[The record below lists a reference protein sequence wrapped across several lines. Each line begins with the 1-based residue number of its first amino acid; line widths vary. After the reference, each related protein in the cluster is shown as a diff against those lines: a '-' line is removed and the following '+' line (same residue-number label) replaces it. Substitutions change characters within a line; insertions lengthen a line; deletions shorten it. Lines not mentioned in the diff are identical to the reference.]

1 MLRFIVIDDKNCK
14 KDLEEFISRNKKN
27 IKLEALENKFLEKTD
42 ELLRLVGKGV
52 IKNNKL
58 LISTSDTL
66 NVIDIHTIIRCESSR
81 NYTTLYLN
89 NDKTLVASKTLMD
102 FEQILTQHDFLR
114 IHKSH
119 LVNVNYIEK
128 YVKTGG
134 GHMVLKNGSQ
144 LPVAVRKKEYL
155 FRELEKL

>member
-1 MLRFIVIDDKNCK
+1 MLRFIIVEDKNCK
-14 KDLEEFISRNKKN
+14 KDLEDFIARNKKN
-27 IKLEALENKFLEKTD
+27 IKLNALENKFLERT
-42 ELLRLVGKGV
+42 EHLINLIGRGV
-52 IKNNKL
+52 KNNKM

-66 NVIDIHTIIRCESSR
+66 NVIDIHTIMRCESSR

-89 NDKTLVASKTLMD
+89 NNKTLVASKTLMD
-102 FEQILTQHDFLR
+102 FEQSLKHHDFLR

-128 YVKTGG
+128 YIKTGG
-134 GHMVLKNGSQ
+134 GHMLLKNGTQ

>member
-1 MLRFIVIDDKNCK
+1 MLRFLIIDDKQCK
-14 KDLEEFISRNKKN
+14 KDLEEFITKN
-27 IKLEALENKFLEKTD
+27 RKHIKLNTFETKFFEKVEQLYTLM
-42 ELLRLVGKGV
+42 EKGV
-52 IKNNKL
+52 KNNKM

-66 NVIDIHTIIRCESSR
+66 NVIDITNIIRCESSR

-89 NDKTLVASKTLMD
+89 NNKTLVASKTLMD
-102 FEQILTQHDFLR
+102 FEQTLKHHDFLR

-119 LVNVNYIEK
+119 LVNVNYVEK

-134 GHMVLKNGSQ
+134 GHMLLKNGTQ

>member
-1 MLRFIVIDDKNCK
+1 MLRFIIVEDKQCK
-14 KDLEEFISRNKKN
+14 KELDQFIVKNKKS
-27 IKLEALENKFLEKTD
+27 IMLDTSGNKFLEKTD
-42 ELLRLVGKGV
+42 ELIRVIEKR

-66 NVIDIHTIIRCESSR
+66 NVIDIDTIIRCESSR
-81 NYTTLYLN
+81 NYTILYLSG
-89 NDKTLVASKTLMD
+89 DKTLVASKTLMD
-102 FEQILTQHDFLR
+102 FEQTLKQHDFLR

-119 LVNVNYIEK
+119 LVNVNFVEK

-134 GHMVLKNGSQ
+134 GHMLLKNGTQ